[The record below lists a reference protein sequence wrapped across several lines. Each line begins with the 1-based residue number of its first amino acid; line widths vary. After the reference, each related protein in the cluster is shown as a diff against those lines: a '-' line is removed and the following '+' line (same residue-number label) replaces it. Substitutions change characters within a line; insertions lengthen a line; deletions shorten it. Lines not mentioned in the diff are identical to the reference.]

1 MVAQNR
7 IISDKGG
14 YYNIPSVPCALL
26 GGKNV
31 FLFSVSFDRATFLL
45 SCVAAYLLYAC
56 SGVFELFIL
65 VIKG

>member
-45 SCVAAYLLYAC
+45 SCVSLLIC
-56 SGVFELFIL
+56 CMHGPVFLNYSFW
-65 VIKG
+65 